1 MELDH
6 LAVAGR
12 TLDEATTHVEEAL
25 GVSMVPGGKHAH
37 FGTHNRLLGLQ
48 GGLYLEA
55 IAIDPSAPPPE
66 DARWFDLD
74 RLQGGPHLRNW
85 ICRVQDFSAVPEA
98 AGTPVSLRR
107 GDLRWQ
113 MAVPETGI
121 LPFDNLY
128 PALIRWQGRLHPAE
142 LLPDSGC
149 SLRRLLVSHPEAEAL
164 RAAVARLTDGRVVLT
179 RGPAGLRA
187 EIDTPHGLRVL
198 E

>member
-1 MELDH
+1 
-6 LAVAGR
+6 
-12 TLDEATTHVEEAL
+12 
-25 GVSMVPGGKHAH
+25 
-37 FGTHNRLLGLQ
+37 
-48 GGLYLEA
+48 
-55 IAIDPSAPPPE
+55 
-66 DARWFDLD
+66 
-74 RLQGGPHLRNW
+74 
-85 ICRVQDFSAVPEA
+85 
-98 AGTPVSLRR
+98 
-107 GDLRWQ
+107 